1 MNILILGSG
10 GREHA
15 FAWKIAQSPHCDEL
29 YVAPGNAG
37 TAQVATNLPFGFNDF
52 EAIAKAIVD
61 LKIKLVIVGPEEP
74 LVNGVVDF
82 LKSQPNLSRVKI
94 VGPDRLGAQLEG
106 SKDFSKNFMQK
117 YGIPTAASRTF
128 TTETLDEGLAYL
140 ETHSLPIVLKA
151 DGLAAGKG
159 VIIAETLAVAKTSMN
174 DMLVGAK
181 FGAAGNKVVVEQFLK
196 GIELSVFVL
205 SDGVSYKILPEA
217 KDYKRIGEK
226 DTGPNTGGMG
236 AVSPVLF
243 ADENFLRKVE
253 QKIVKPTLAGLQAEG
268 IHYVGFI
275 FIGLMNMKGEPYVI
289 EYNARMGDPET
300 EVVLPRIQSDLVTL
314 LLAAADQKLTDS
326 DFVISPQTAVT
337 TVIVSGGYPDAYEKG
352 KVIADLEKHEDVMV
366 FHAGTTT
373 NDNGEL
379 VTNGGRVLALTAL
392 ANSLEGA
399 VNKSQKAASS
409 VQFEGRYYRK
419 DIGLDLI
426 RYND

>member
-29 YVAPGNAG
+29 YVAPGNTG
-37 TAQVATNLPFGFNDF
+37 TAQVATNLSISFNDF
-52 EAIAKAIVD
+52 EAIAQAIAE
-61 LKIKLVIVGPEEP
+61 LKIKLLIIGPEEP
-74 LVNGVVDF
+74 LVNGIVDF
-82 LKSQPNLSRVKI
+82 LKSRPELSRIKI
-94 VGPDRLGAQLEG
+94 VGPNQKGAQLEG
-106 SKDFSKNFMQK
+106 SKDFSKTFMQK

-128 TTETLDEGLAYL
+128 TADTIEEGFRYLDSHTL
-140 ETHSLPIVLKA
+140 PVVLKA

-159 VIIAETLAVAKTSMN
+159 VIIAETLEEAKTAMN
-174 DMLVGAK
+174 EMLVGAK

-196 GIELSVFVL
+196 GIELSLFVL
-205 SDGVSYKILPEA
+205 SDGVNYKILPEA

-226 DTGPNTGGMG
+226 DTGLNTGGMG
-236 AVSPVLF
+236 AVSPVAF

-253 QKIVKPTLAGLQAEG
+253 QKVVKPTLAGLQAED

-275 FIGLMNMKGEPYVI
+275 FIGLMNVKGEPFVI

-314 LLAAADQKLTDS
+314 LLAAADQKLTDI

-337 TVIVSGGYPDAYEKG
+337 TVLVSGGYPDVYQKG
-352 KVIADLEKHEDVMV
+352 KKIADLEKVEEVVV
-366 FHAGTTT
+366 FHAGTAT
-373 NDNGEL
+373 NETGDI

-399 VNKSQKAASS
+399 VNKSQKAAAA
-409 VQFEGRYYRK
+409 VQFEGKYYRK
-419 DIGLDLI
+419 DIGVDLI

>member
-15 FAWKIAQSPHCDEL
+15 FAWKISQSPHCDEL

-37 TAQVATNLPFGFNDF
+37 TAQVATNLPISFNDF
-52 EAIAKAIVD
+52 EAVAKAIVD

-74 LVNGVVDF
+74 LVNGIVDF
-82 LKSQPNLSRVKI
+82 LKARPELSRVKI

-106 SKDFSKNFMQK
+106 SKDFSKNFMFK

-128 TTETLDEGLAYL
+128 TPDTLEDGLAHL
-140 ETHSLPIVLKA
+140 TSHALPIVLKA

-159 VIIAETLAVAKTSMN
+159 VIIAETLNAAKTAMN
-174 DMLVGAK
+174 EILVEEK
-181 FGAAGNKVVVEQFLK
+181 FGAAGNKVVVEQFLR

-205 SDGVSYKILPEA
+205 TDGINYKILPEA

-226 DTGPNTGGMG
+226 DTGLNTGGMG
-236 AVSPVLF
+236 AVSPVVF

-275 FIGLMNMKGEPYVI
+275 FIGLMNVKSEPYVI

-314 LLAAADQKLTDS
+314 LLAAADQKLTES
-326 DFVISPQTAVT
+326 DFVISLPLTIASKKSFNFFNPRIT
-337 TVIVSGGYPDAYEKG
+337 FNKPSLKG
-352 KVIADLEKHEDVMV
+352 SISSMICFV
-366 FHAGTTT
+366 FLI
-373 NDNGEL
+373 NC
-379 VTNGGRVLALTAL
+379 
-392 ANSLEGA
+392 NS
-399 VNKSQKAASS
+399 NN
-409 VQFEGRYYRK
+409 FR
-419 DIGLDLI
+419 
-426 RYND
+426 